1 MSGPRRAVVVAM
13 LALAAA
19 GSVAAKPRKPAPK
32 PPPAAA
38 APVAPHAEVATLAD
52 GTRADLVFDGA
63 LLGWA
68 APREAGG
75 VRSLYL
81 LIAAPAPPAAAP
93 ACSVAPVDPKGEASG
108 PARLFRWRAA
118 HPAEVEL
125 IRSDLPSDGSLDAAD
140 LDGDGL
146 DELLLIRPGAIEALS
161 VGGADGPATR
171 TLIEDAEIARPFGDP
186 VLVTPAAGDLPIRAA
201 VVGAFRSWRRT
212 QSGTLV
218 LASDVDLPVVVDP
231 GRTRDRVASPE
242 VVVIGRGREGRMLF
256 ATAPEAVGL
265 DRVRTFLL
273 DPDAPLESRSSECW
287 GQFPERERLLDSG
300 VALLDGNPV
309 LIATSTAADKLS
321 VFSGKN
327 LRVFP
332 LGPDRTRVGGAP
344 SFAGETDINLWQ
356 RATPFV
362 LDLDRDGRD
371 DLVLGYWKGLTH
383 DLVALEVHRRN
394 PDGTFAKARTEEFQV
409 DDAETEF
416 LDFGRDLDG
425 DGRPDLA
432 ILSGGALRVYAGAD
446 PERAVAKPVAEKPS
460 RSIPLAP
467 GTPGAHGPWMEF
479 RLSSS
484 SLVTGKS
491 APGLGDPRF
500 VDLDGDGRDEI
511 LFVGSTISGSA
522 ASIVRIRGAEVAPAA
537 GISYK

>member
-1 MSGPRRAVVVAM
+1 M
-13 LALAAA
+13 
-19 GSVAAKPRKPAPK
+19 
-32 PPPAAA
+32 
-38 APVAPHAEVATLAD
+38 ATLAD

-68 APREAGG
+68 APREAAG

-81 LIAAPAPPAAAP
+81 LIAPPAPPAAAP
-93 ACSVAPVDPKGEASG
+93 ACSVAPGEDRDASSG
-108 PARLFRWRAA
+108 PARLFRWRAT

-140 LDGDGL
+140 LDGDGR
-146 DELLLIRPGAIEALS
+146 ESLLLVRPGAVEAVSLD
-161 VGGADGPATR
+161 GGGPATR
-171 TLIEDAEIARPFGDP
+171 RLIEDGEIARPSGDP
-186 VLVTPAAGDLPIRAA
+186 VRIAPAAGDAPIRAA

-212 QSGTLV
+212 QAGTLV

-242 VVVIGRGREGRMLF
+242 VLVIGRGREGRMLF

-273 DPDAPLESRSSECW
+273 DPDAPLDARSSECW

-300 VALLDGNPV
+300 VALMDGKPV

-321 VFSGKN
+321 VFGGKN

-344 SFAGETDINLWQ
+344 LFAGDTDINLWQ
-356 RATPFV
+356 RETPFV
-362 LDLDRDGRD
+362 IDLDRDGRD

-383 DLVALEVHRRN
+383 DLVALEVHRRD
-394 PDGTFAKARTEEFQV
+394 PDGTFAKARTEEFEV
-409 DDAETEF
+409 DDADTEF
-416 LDFGRDLDG
+416 IDFGRDLDG

-432 ILSGGALRVYAGAD
+432 ILSASSLRVYPGAD
-446 PERAVAKPVAEKPS
+446 PERSVAKPVAGKPS

-467 GTPGAHGPWMEF
+467 GTPPARGPWMEF
-479 RLSSS
+479 HLSSS

-500 VDLDGDGRDEI
+500 VDLDGDGRDDI
-511 LFVGSTISGSA
+511 LFVGSTNAGAA
-522 ASIVRIRGAEVAPAA
+522 ASIVRLRGAEVAPAA
-537 GISYK
+537 GIPYK